1 MQDREERNVP
11 TPIQVGVD
19 MAKDSFEVA
28 FGVGGELASFAN
40 DSSGF
45 DAVLGRLREWAVSL
59 IVVEAT
65 GGYERA
71 MVCALQVA
79 GYEVAVVNPRQA
91 RDFAKAMGY
100 LQKTD
105 RVDAAMLAEFA
116 QTLDRHPK
124 RASFVTAI
132 ADPARLQLAAL
143 VGRRRQLV
151 EMLTAE
157 RNRLALSHPAARK
170 SITAI
175 IKALQRQLDSVEG
188 QMAKHVERHHADLA
202 ALLGSFKGLG
212 DNSVAALIGELPE
225 LGRLS
230 HRQLSKLV
238 GVAPLNRDSGNS
250 RGRRHIAGGRAGLRS
265 ALYMPT
271 VAAIVHNPAIRAFYQ
286 RLLAAGKPAKVA
298 IIAAMH
304 KLLTIVNAMV
314 KSGTRWEPDHQST

>member
-1 MQDREERNVP
+1 MQDREKRNVP
-11 TPIQVGVD
+11 TPIQVGID
-19 MAKDSFEVA
+19 MAKDSFEVV
-28 FGVGGELASFAN
+28 FGVGGEHGSFAN
-40 DSSGF
+40 DSPGF
-45 DAVLGRLREWAVSL
+45 DAVLERLREWAVSL

-105 RVDAAMLAEFA
+105 RIDAAMLAEFA

-132 ADPARLQLAAL
+132 ADPQRLQLAAL

-157 RNRLALSHPAARK
+157 RNRLALSHSAARK

-188 QMAKHVERHHADLA
+188 QMAKHVASHHADLA
-202 ALLGSFKGLG
+202 SLIGSFKGLG

-230 HRQLSKLV
+230 HRQIGKLV
-238 GVAPLNRDSGNS
+238 GVAPLNRDSGHS
-250 RGRRHIAGGRAGLRS
+250 RGRRQIAGGRAGLRS

-271 VAAIVHNPAIRAFYQ
+271 LAATVHNPAIRAFYQ
-286 RLLAAGKPAKVA
+286 RLLAAGKPGKVA

-314 KSGTRWEPDHQST
+314 KSGTKWDPTHQNT